1 MTDITKTFNQQ
12 LLNLAQTLSD
22 RFPNNKNLSIFLTG
36 IQTLKSANK
45 NKLIEIFTLHVYQ
58 YRTII
63 MKKDETF
70 FLTRDYLKEK
80 KKILDQNKYED
91 DVDDN
96 KLLDII
102 GNLKSCWGDLNDKEH
117 SSIWQYL
124 RVLMVLCDRKISQVI
139 NK

>member
-80 KKILDQNKYED
+80 KKY
-91 DVDDN
+91 
-96 KLLDII
+96 
-102 GNLKSCWGDLNDKEH
+102 
-117 SSIWQYL
+117 
-124 RVLMVLCDRKISQVI
+124 
-139 NK
+139 

>member
-117 SSIWQYL
+117 LSIWQYL